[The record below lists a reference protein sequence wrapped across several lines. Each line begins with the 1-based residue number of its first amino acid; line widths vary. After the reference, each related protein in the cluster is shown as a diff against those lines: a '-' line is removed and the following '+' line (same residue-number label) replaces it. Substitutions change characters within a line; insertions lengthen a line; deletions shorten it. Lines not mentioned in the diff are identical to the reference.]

1 MDVICY
7 HGTPIGGANVEIAR
21 FLPTHHALVPWTY
34 PKDLEVVMEC
44 CPSFVL
50 DNGAF
55 TIWRQGGTMDA
66 AGYAKWV
73 EGIWRHPG
81 FDWAIVPDVIDGS
94 EADNDAML
102 ADWPRKIPGVPVFHL
117 HESLD
122 HAEKLSHEWP
132 IVALGSSGQW
142 DTPGTLDWWRRMNEL
157 KQAFCG
163 DEDQPRCK
171 LHGLR
176 MLNPA
181 IFSNLPLHSA
191 DSTNAAQNGARNGAL
206 IDPKLTS
213 GQGAIITAMRIEN
226 HQSSATWKIKKLESS
241 RLLFA

>member
-1 MDVICY
+1 VIHY
-7 HGTPIGGANVEIAR
+7 HGTPIGGAKIEVAR
-21 FLPTHHALVPWTY
+21 FLVGRHALVPWTY
-34 PKDLEVVMEC
+34 PCDLEAVMEC
-44 CPSFVL
+44 CQSFVL

-55 TIWRQGGTMDA
+55 TIWRKGGEMDA
-66 AGYAKWV
+66 AGYVAWC
-73 EGIWRHPG
+73 EGIYRHPC
-81 FDWAIVPDVIDGS
+81 FDWALIPDVIDGD
-94 EADNDAML
+94 EQENDAML
-102 ADWPRKIPGVPVFHL
+102 AEWPRKIPGVPVFHL
-117 HESLD
+117 HESLER
-122 HAEKLSHEWP
+122 AERLSHEWP

-142 DTPGTLDWWRRMNEL
+142 DTPGTRDWWHRMNEL
-157 KQAFCG
+157 KAAFCNKG
-163 DEDQPRCK
+163 QDQPRCK

-226 HQSSATWKIKKLESS
+226 HQSSAAWKFKKVESS
-241 RLLFA
+241 GLLFA